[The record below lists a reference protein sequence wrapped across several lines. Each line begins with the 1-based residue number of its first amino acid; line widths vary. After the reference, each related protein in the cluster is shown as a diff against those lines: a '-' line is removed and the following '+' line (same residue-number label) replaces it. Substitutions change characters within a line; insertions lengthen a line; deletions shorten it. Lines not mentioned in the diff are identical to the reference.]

1 MLFAIS
7 GLTDYRSLRPV
18 IDRRDILSIASS
30 NLSSILQSTTKNIST
45 AEADRTRS
53 IADNQGLA
61 PSVITLAQEMELAR
75 NDAIA
80 QSAFT
85 EQLAEAQEDASEA
98 KRRWRIMKSVVV
110 AVIVGSGVDWA
121 SNEALRDLVL
131 DKEDEDEDENG

>member
-1 MLFAIS
+1 M
-7 GLTDYRSLRPV
+7 
-18 IDRRDILSIASS
+18 
-30 NLSSILQSTTKNIST
+30 ST

-53 IADNQGLA
+53 IEYNQGLA

-75 NDAIA
+75 DDAIA

-85 EQLAEAQEDASEA
+85 EQLAEAQQDAGEA

-131 DKEDEDEDENG
+131 DNEDEDEDENG